1 MKTPENTS
9 IPSLRRI
16 FKENKNIRKSLSLP
30 VHLSNGKTLS
40 IHVKK
45 SKRAK
50 HLRLKANIFGIQVVV
65 PMIYYEIEVMKFL
78 NLKKDWI
85 LQTSEYYQRLRNEY
99 GEENLKLNTIAFL
112 GKRYNLKITKDVGT
126 SVIVSDNLKCIT
138 FHVNNMRR
146 YKDDVK
152 RWYSSQTGKIVAKR
166 LNQIMVMNPELPPY
180 KKVTVRHQHSKWG
193 SCSKNGNLNF
203 NLLLASLPLELIDY
217 VIIHELAHLIELNH
231 SKEFWKI
238 VGVIDP
244 EFQSHRKLLHDY
256 KLLTNCVH

>member
-1 MKTPENTS
+1 
-9 IPSLRRI
+9 
-16 FKENKNIRKSLSLP
+16 LSLP

-40 IHVKK
+40 VHVKK

-126 SVIVSDNLKCIT
+126 SVIVSDNLKCMT

-152 RWYSSQTGKIVAKR
+152 RWYSSQTGKIVAER

-180 KKVTVRHQHSKWG
+180 KKVTVRHQRSRWG

>member
-1 MKTPENTS
+1 
-9 IPSLRRI
+9 
-16 FKENKNIRKSLSLP
+16 
-30 VHLSNGKTLS
+30 
-40 IHVKK
+40 
-45 SKRAK
+45 
-50 HLRLKANIFGIQVVV
+50 
-65 PMIYYEIEVMKFL
+65 MIYYEIEVMKFL

-152 RWYSSQTGKIVAKR
+152 RWYSSQTGKIVAER

-180 KKVTVRHQHSKWG
+180 KKVTVRHQRSRWG

>member
-1 MKTPENTS
+1 
-9 IPSLRRI
+9 
-16 FKENKNIRKSLSLP
+16 LSLP

-40 IHVKK
+40 IQVKK

-138 FHVNNMRR
+138 FHVNNRRR
-146 YKDDVK
+146 YKDDIK
-152 RWYSSQTGKIVAKR
+152 RWYSSQTSKIVAER
-166 LNQIMVMNPELPPY
+166 INQIMIMNPELPPY
-180 KKVTVRHQHSKWG
+180 KKVTIKHQRSRWG
-193 SCSKNGNLNF
+193 SCSKNRNLNF

-231 SKEFWKI
+231 SKKFWKI
-238 VGVIDP
+238 VGAIDP

-256 KLLTNCVH
+256 KSPMVIGFS

>member
-1 MKTPENTS
+1 
-9 IPSLRRI
+9 LR
-16 FKENKNIRKSLSLP
+16 KLLSLP

-40 IHVKK
+40 IQVKK

-65 PMIYYEIEVMKFL
+65 PMIYYENEVMEFL
-78 NLKKDWI
+78 DLKKDWI

-99 GEENLKLNTIAFL
+99 GEENLKLNTISFL
-112 GKRYNLKITKDVGT
+112 GKRYNLKITKDMGT

-138 FHVNNMRR
+138 LHVNNRRR

-152 RWYSSQTGKIVAKR
+152 RWYSSQTSKIIAER
-166 LNQIMVMNPELPPY
+166 LTRIMVMNPELPPY
-180 KKVTVRHQHSKWG
+180 KKVTIKHQRSRWG

-217 VIIHELAHLIELNH
+217 VIIHELAHLVELNH

-238 VGVIDP
+238 VETIDP
-244 EFQSHRKLLHDY
+244 EFKSHRKLLHDY

>member
-1 MKTPENTS
+1 
-9 IPSLRRI
+9 
-16 FKENKNIRKSLSLP
+16 LSLP
-30 VHLSNGKTLS
+30 VHLSNGETLS
-40 IHVKK
+40 IQVEK

-112 GKRYNLKITKDVGT
+112 GKRYNLKIAKDVGT

-138 FHVNNMRR
+138 FHVNNRRR

-152 RWYSSQTGKIVAKR
+152 RWYSSQTRKIVAKR
-166 LNQIMVMNPELPPY
+166 LTHIRGMNPELPSY
-180 KKVTVRHQHSKWG
+180 NKVTIKHQRSRWG

-217 VIIHELAHLIELNH
+217 VIIHELAHLVELNH
-231 SKEFWKI
+231 SKEFWEI
-238 VGVIDP
+238 VERIDP
-244 EFQSHRKLLHDY
+244 DFQSHRKLLRNY
-256 KLLTNCVH
+256 KLLTNCVQ

>member
-1 MKTPENTS
+1 
-9 IPSLRRI
+9 
-16 FKENKNIRKSLSLP
+16 
-30 VHLSNGKTLS
+30 
-40 IHVKK
+40 
-45 SKRAK
+45 
-50 HLRLKANIFGIQVVV
+50 
-65 PMIYYEIEVMKFL
+65 MIYYENEVMEFL
-78 NLKKDWI
+78 DLKKDWI

>member
-1 MKTPENTS
+1 
-9 IPSLRRI
+9 
-16 FKENKNIRKSLSLP
+16 LSLP

-40 IHVKK
+40 IQVEK

-65 PMIYYEIEVMKFL
+65 PMIYYEIEVLKFL

-99 GEENLKLNTIAFL
+99 GEDNLKLNTISFL
-112 GKRYNLKITKDVGT
+112 GKRYNLKITKDVTT
-126 SVIVSDNLKCIT
+126 SIIVSDNLKSIT
-138 FHVNNMRR
+138 FHVNDRRR

-152 RWYSSQTGKIVAKR
+152 RWYSSQTSKIVSER
-166 LNQIMVMNPELPPY
+166 LTQIRAMNPELPPY
-180 KKVTVRHQHSKWG
+180 KKVTIKHQRSRWG

-217 VIIHELAHLIELNH
+217 VIIHELAHLIEPNH

-238 VGVIDP
+238 VEAIDP
-244 EFQSHRKLLHDY
+244 EFQSHRKLIHDY
-256 KLLTNCVH
+256 KLLTNCVQ